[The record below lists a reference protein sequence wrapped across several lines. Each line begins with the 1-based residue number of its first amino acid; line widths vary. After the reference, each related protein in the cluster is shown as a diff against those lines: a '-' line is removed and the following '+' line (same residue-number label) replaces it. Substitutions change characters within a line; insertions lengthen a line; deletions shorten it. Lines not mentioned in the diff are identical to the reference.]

1 MDAIIVD
8 MLSNIHYTIW
18 DITRV
23 FGMLTRLVCNRIL
36 FNQVLR
42 IAEDEEINDVNI
54 LLQEYRLTLHDP
66 TLSYT
71 EGLILHTTLR
81 VIIDRCK
88 NTPDYIYLRWE
99 YESSDS
105 DTDPGDDEGIWLE
118 VP

>member
-1 MDAIIVD
+1 MDAVIVD
-8 MLSNIHYTIW
+8 MLSNIQYTIW

-23 FGMLTRLVCNRIL
+23 FGILTRLVCNRIL

-42 IAEDEEINDVNI
+42 IAEDEEINDVNV

-71 EGLILHTTLR
+71 EGLILHTKLK

-105 DTDPGDDEGIWLE
+105 DTDPEDDEGIWLE